1 MQNNHIHL
9 EQNSVMNRISTLEK
23 QRSQLNEQ
31 MQELYNK
38 YQEAGDSVL
47 AVEYNSLVLQRNKI
61 IRDINTFKRYL
72 GSLHEDHKNIIH
84 NTNKKRTKIIGLTI
98 SVLFIIFSVVALQS
112 SVGITG
118 FAATSAQ
125 ISAVS
130 NVSITTNVAIQANN
144 LSTIQFGELL
154 PGTDDNNATTNYN
167 ATGNSSAYIYTAPNN
182 SVNLD
187 FCINATLLT
196 SGVET
201 IGRDNYTFTNETHQ
215 DPYEFMNSTV
225 IPDAFAKYAIGINRN
240 STLYHRFWLDIPQ
253 FQAAGEYNNSIT
265 FKAVSTGAACE

>member
-1 MQNNHIHL
+1 MPSNYMQL
-9 EQNSVMNRISTLEK
+9 EQKTVLNRINHLEK
-23 QRSQLNEQ
+23 QRSQLDTQ
-31 MQELYNK
+31 LKELHNQ
-38 YQEAGDSVL
+38 YQESQSNVL
-47 AVEYNSLVLQRNKI
+47 YAEYNSLILERNKI
-61 IRDINTFKRYL
+61 IGDILTFRRYL
-72 GSLHEDHKNIIH
+72 NSINEDHKNVVH
-84 NTNKKRTKIIGLTI
+84 VTNKKKTSIIGVTV
-98 SVLFIIFSVVALQS
+98 SVLLIIMALFTQTS
-112 SVGITG
+112 IGITG

-144 LSTIQFGELL
+144 LSTIQFGELI
-154 PGTDDNNATTNYN
+154 PGTNNNNATANYN

-201 IGRDNYTFTNETHQ
+201 IGRDTYTFTNETHQ
-215 DPYEFMNSTV
+215 DPYEFMNSVV
-225 IPDAFAKYAIGINRN
+225 IPDAFAKYAVGINRN